1 MTGAIYKLDFCP
13 PHPGFQWQ
21 IIVFS
26 FGSRGDGCT
35 LAGGFQPKLI
45 IYFKLKVFDQGISE
59 TWGMEI
65 QQPNVLPVEK
75 GNLPKTQGPGFSY
88 HVCVCV
94 GSKNPGFSHG
104 RTELQN

>member
-1 MTGAIYKLDFCP
+1 MMGFSSGFPTKHGSDFHNP
-13 PHPGFQWQ
+13 VVMIVSWLGYLVHPC
-21 IIVFS
+21 S
-26 FGSRGDGCT
+26 SN
-35 LAGGFQPKLI
+35 LI